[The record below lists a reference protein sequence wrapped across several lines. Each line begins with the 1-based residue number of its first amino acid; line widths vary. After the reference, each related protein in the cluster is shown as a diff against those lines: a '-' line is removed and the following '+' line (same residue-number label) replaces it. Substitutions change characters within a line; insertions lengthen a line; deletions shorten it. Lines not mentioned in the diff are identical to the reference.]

1 MMEKDVLE
9 VCESLRDLVRLAV
22 MLSSLRYTPGALAAI
37 SKSSECF
44 NYFMAKNSY
53 VYWWNGAN

>member
-1 MMEKDVLE
+1 MEKDVLE

-22 MLSSLRYTPGALAAI
+22 MLSSLRYTPGVLAAI

-44 NYFMAKNSY
+44 NYLDRKS
-53 VYWWNGAN
+53 VV